1 MNFENLRR
9 HLPLD
14 ANNPRTFPSEFIPKI
29 FKTRI
34 SRDEPLFKGYILVKF
49 DWIFLLNL
57 SKI

>member
-49 DWIFLLNL
+49 EGKDN
-57 SKI
+57 